1 VEVTNDTGDTRRR
14 ILHAAERLFAEQGI
28 GASLREISR
37 AAGQG
42 NTRAAQYHFGDRH
55 GLVLAVMAP
64 YRAADEAR
72 RNQLLDGYEEAA
84 ETDVRGLAHALV
96 QPLAA
101 HLHDPGG
108 RRYLRIVSEYFTST
122 PRGEV
127 EARHPPAES
136 VMRWHRLL
144 DATTDRAVR
153 KDSFQRFAPRISAIR
168 IVFIGLARRAA
179 APTAR
184 ETDPG
189 PGVSDELFVSFLV
202 DQVTALLGTRMSPE
216 TLALRKR
223 RGAGARR

>member
-1 VEVTNDTGDTRRR
+1 VEATKQTADTRGR
-14 ILHAAERLFAEQGI
+14 ILQAAEHFFAEEGI

-72 RNQLLDGYEEAA
+72 RNALLDGYEASG
-84 ETDVRGLAHALV
+84 ETDVRRLAHAFV

-101 HLHDPGG
+101 HLDDPGG
-108 RRYLRIVSEYFTST
+108 RRYLRIVSEYFIST
-122 PRGEV
+122 PREDV
-127 EARHPPAES
+127 QARHPPAES
-136 VMRWHRLL
+136 ITRWHRLL
-144 DATTDRAVR
+144 DATTDQAVH
-153 KDSFQRFAPRISAIR
+153 KDAFQRFAPRISAIR